1 MTMDELMQKILDI
14 CPEALFTEGEEGEII
29 IETGLY
35 GDYNAVSPSGY
46 VNSVPSAH
54 RKNR

>member
-46 VNSVPSAH
+46 VNSVPNVH